1 MHISI
6 FSILG
11 GIHIPLTVFLQ
22 SLPSAQRSSK
32 KIANEPR
39 KVSVYL
45 VLELGY
51 G

>member
-6 FSILG
+6 FSIFE
-11 GIHIPLTVFLQ
+11 GIHIHLTVFLQ
-22 SLPSAQRSSK
+22 SLPSAQRISK
-32 KIANEPR
+32 KIANEQR

-45 VLELGY
+45 VFELGY